1 MAGPIVIT
9 GGGTGGHIFP
19 MEAIA
24 DQLRLGGVDAG
35 DLRFVGSRRGQE
47 SALLGDGGIALT
59 LLPGRGLRRALRLD
73 ALVENLGAAAALG
86 AALVIALVKVRQW
99 RPSVVVSLGGYAS
112 FATAFAAVLW
122 RRPLVLVELDAEP
135 GAAQRLFTRH
145 ARARCCAFPT
155 NDPRAVVTGTP
166 LRERI
171 VAVDRSSGAVGA
183 ARQAFDPPIDEAR
196 LVVVVMTGS
205 LGSTTVNRAV
215 SDLAQR
221 WSSRRDRAIIHVAG
235 RRDVAWVRAHTPAL
249 DGLDYRV
256 LEFGDM
262 AELWAL
268 CDVAICRAGASS
280 VAELTTL
287 KIPSVLVPLPR
298 APGDHQ
304 MKNAL
309 AVVEAGGA
317 RLVLDAECTGA
328 KLDDVLASISTPEAL
343 ASMADAAGTLGRRD
357 AAASIASVV
366 AEVGGWS

>member
-24 DQLRLGGVDAG
+24 DQLRARGVEAH

-47 SALLGDGGIALT
+47 SSLLATSDVALT
-59 LLPGRGLRRALRLD
+59 LLPGRGFRRAMSLD
-73 ALVENLGAAAALG
+73 AVVENLGAAVALS
-86 AALVIALVKVRQW
+86 AALVLALVKVRKW

-112 FATAFAAVLW
+112 FATTLAALVW

-135 GAAQRLFTRH
+135 GAAQRLFTRF

-155 NDPRAVVTGTP
+155 NDPKAVVTGTP

-171 VAVDRSSGAVGA
+171 VAVDRSPEGVRA
-183 ARQAFDPPIDEAR
+183 ARATIEPAIDDAR

-205 LGSTTVNRAV
+205 LGSTTVNAAV
-215 SDLAQR
+215 SELARR
-221 WSSRRDRAIIHVAG
+221 WSSRRDRTIIHVAG
-235 RRDVAWVRAHTPAL
+235 RRDVATVRNHAPLTN
-249 DGLDYRV
+249 GLDYRV

-262 AELWAL
+262 AQLWAL
-268 CDVAICRAGASS
+268 CDVAICRAGAST

-317 RLVLDAECTGA
+317 RLVLDAECDGA
-328 KLDDVLASISTPEAL
+328 KLDDVLASMTTPETL
-343 ASMADAAGTLGRRD
+343 TSMGEAAGALGRRD
-357 AAASIASVV
+357 AAAAIAKVV
-366 AEVGGWS
+366 ADVGGWS

>member
-19 MEAIA
+19 MEAVA
-24 DQLRLGGVDAG
+24 DRLRANGINPS

-47 SALLGDGGIALT
+47 SALLAASDVALT
-59 LLPGRGLRRALRLD
+59 LLPGRGFRRSLHVD
-73 ALVENLGAAAALG
+73 ALAENLGAAGSLIAAVVS
-86 AALVIALVKVRQW
+86 ALVQVRRW

-112 FATAFAAVLW
+112 FATSFAAVVW

-135 GAAQRLFTRH
+135 GAAQRLFTRF

-155 NDPRAVVTGTP
+155 SDPKALVTGTP
-166 LRERI
+166 LRESI
-171 VAVDRSSGAVGA
+171 VALERSPETRHA
-183 ARQAFDPPIDEAR
+183 ARAGFESPIDDER

-205 LGSTTVNRAV
+205 LGSTTVNHAV
-215 SDLAQR
+215 SELATR
-221 WSSRRDRAIIHVAG
+221 WSARRDRTIIHVTG
-235 RRDVAWVRAHTPAL
+235 RRDAALVRAQAPVT

-262 AELWAL
+262 AELWVV
-268 CDVAICRAGASS
+268 CDVAICRAGAST

-287 KIPSVLVPLPR
+287 AIPSVLVPLPH

-328 KLDDVLASISTPEAL
+328 KLDDVLDSIMVPEIL
-343 ASMADAAGTLGRRD
+343 ATMATAAGHLGRRD
-357 AAASIASVV
+357 AASSIARVV
-366 AEVGGWS
+366 EEVGGWT

>member
-24 DQLRLGGVDAG
+24 DQLRARGVEAR

-47 SALLGDGGIALT
+47 SSLLAESAVALT
-59 LLPGRGLRRALRLD
+59 LLPGRGFRRALRLD
-73 ALVENLGAAAALG
+73 ALLENLGAAVALG
-86 AALVIALVKVRQW
+86 AALVLALVKVRQW

-112 FATAFAAVLW
+112 FATTLAALLW

-135 GAAQRLFTRH
+135 GAAQRLFTRY

-155 NDPRAVVTGTP
+155 NDPKAVVTGTP

-171 VAVDRSSGAVGA
+171 VAVDRSPGAVRA
-183 ARQAFDPPIDEAR
+183 AREAFDPPIDDAR

-221 WSSRRDRAIIHVAG
+221 WSSRRDRVIIHVAG
-235 RRDVAWVRAHTPAL
+235 RRDVALVRAHTPVL

-262 AELWAL
+262 AQLWAL
-268 CDVAICRAGASS
+268 CDVAICRAGAST

-287 KIPSVLVPLPR
+287 KIPSVLVPLPH

-317 RLVLDAECTGA
+317 RLVLDAECDGA
-328 KLDDVLASISTPEAL
+328 KLDDVLASIASPETL
-343 ASMADAAGTLGRRD
+343 ASMSEAAGALGRHD
-357 AAASIASVV
+357 AAASIAKVV
-366 AEVGGWS
+366 ADAGGWP

>member
-1 MAGPIVIT
+1 MPGPIVIT

-19 MEAIA
+19 MEAVA
-24 DQLRLGGVDAG
+24 DQLRAIGVDAG

-47 SALLGDGGIALT
+47 ASLFATSEIAVT
-59 LLPGRGLRRALRLD
+59 LLPGRGFRRTLRLES
-73 ALVENLGAAAALG
+73 LLENLGAAFSLSAAV
-86 AALVIALVKVRQW
+86 VIALVKVRQW

-112 FATAFAAVLW
+112 FATTLAALVW
-122 RRPLVLVELDAEP
+122 RRPFVLVELDAEP
-135 GAAQRLFTRH
+135 GAAQRLFTRF

-155 NDPRAVVTGTP
+155 SDPKAVVTGTP
-166 LRERI
+166 LRER
-171 VAVDRSSGAVGA
+171 VVTVDRSVDAVRA
-183 ARQAFDPPIDEAR
+183 ARATIEPAIDDAR

-221 WSSRRDRAIIHVAG
+221 WSSREDRTIIHVTG
-235 RRDVAWVRAHTPAL
+235 RRDVELVRAHAPVT
-249 DGLDYRV
+249 DGLDYRI

-262 AELWAL
+262 VQLWGL
-268 CDVAICRAGASS
+268 CDLAICRAGAST

-287 KIPSVLVPLPR
+287 AIPSVLVPLPR

-309 AVVEAGGA
+309 VVVESGGA

-328 KLDDVLASISTPEAL
+328 KLDDVLASMSTPGML
-343 ASMADAAGTLGRRD
+343 ATMGNAAGTLGRRD
-357 AAASIASVV
+357 AAASIARVV
-366 AEVGGWS
+366 ADVAGRS